1 MKENL
6 LNQNTYSA
14 SEIEVLE
21 GLEPVRH
28 RPGMYIGGTD
38 KNALHHLAI
47 EIIDNSMDEVVAKHA
62 TIINVELLEG
72 NILNIS
78 DNGRGIPIDNHP
90 KFKNKSALEIIMTT
104 LHSGGKFSN
113 KNYTTSGG
121 LHGVGAS
128 VVNALSEFMKVEVIR
143 SGSIYRQDFS
153 RGLPTTSL
161 LKIEQTKKSNGTLI
175 SFKPDYKIFGENNFF
190 SPEKLFKILEY
201 KAYLVGGVIINWKC
215 HPSLILDS
223 SDIPT
228 SKKLCYLNGLK
239 EYINFKTSKISMFTS
254 SSFDGNVIIENETI
268 EWSIRWFV
276 ENENSFIESF
286 CNTVPTPLGGTHEL
300 GFRQALIKGVR
311 NYAEIKGFKKSNE
324 FVYDDLMISTGSI
337 LSVFIKEPQ
346 FQGQTKEKLVNSS
359 TTKLVETAI
368 KDRFETWLTND
379 TERGEA
385 ILNRT
390 IGFYEERKRKKKEKE
405 VSRKTLTKRI
415 RLPGKLADCSSNEFE
430 ESELFIVEGDSAGGS
445 AKQARNRKTQAVL
458 PLKGKILNVASA
470 SSEKMAQNQEI
481 NDLKQAM
488 GLNQSQS
495 KNIDNLRY
503 NKIIIMTDADVD
515 GAHIAALLLTFFYNN
530 FPEIIERGNLYLAQ
544 PPLYRITLNGKSFYA
559 QTEETKNTIIKE
571 KFSGKGLV
579 SRFKGLGEMPPS
591 QLKETTMN
599 PDTRVLLKITLPKR
613 DIYEADERRLV
624 DELVNILM
632 GKKPELRFKYIQE
645 NANLIHEYDI

>member
-1 MKENL
+1 MRENL
-6 LNQNTYSA
+6 LSQNNYSA

-38 KNALHHLAI
+38 RNALHHLAV
-47 EIIDNSMDEVVAKHA
+47 EIIDNCIDEVVAKHA
-62 TIINVELLEG
+62 TTINVELLED
-72 NILNIS
+72 NFITIS
-78 DNGRGIPIDNHP
+78 DNGRGIPVDNHP

-128 VVNALSEFMKVEVIR
+128 VVNALSEYMKVEVIR
-143 SGSIYRQDFS
+143 SGFLYRQEFS
-153 RGLPTTSL
+153 KGLPTTTL
-161 LKIEQTKKSNGTLI
+161 LKIEPTKKSNGTMI
-175 SFKPDYKIFGENNFF
+175 TFKPDNTIFEETCTF
-190 SPEKLFKILEY
+190 SPEKIFKILEY
-201 KAYLVGGVIINWKC
+201 KAYLVAGVQINWKC
-215 HPSLILDS
+215 DPSLLVENSNLPI
-223 SDIPT
+223 
-228 SKKLCYLNGLK
+228 SKKLCFLNGLP
-239 EYINFKTSKISMFTS
+239 EYINFKTQATKMFTT
-254 SSFDGNVIIENETI
+254 SSFEANVSIDKETV
-268 EWSIRWFV
+268 EWAVRWFA
-276 ENENSFIESF
+276 EDESSFIESF

-300 GFRQALIKGVR
+300 GFRQALTKGIR
-311 NYAEIKGFKKSNE
+311 NFADIKGFKKASE
-324 FVYDDLMISTGSI
+324 LIYDDLMLSTGSI
-337 LSVFIKEPQ
+337 LSVFIKDPQ

-359 TTKLVETAI
+359 TTKLVETSI

-379 TERGEA
+379 TEKGEA

-390 IGFYEERKRKKKEKE
+390 IGYYEERKRKRKEKD
-405 VSRKTLTKRI
+405 VSRKSLTKKI
-415 RLPGKLADCSSNEFE
+415 RLPGKLADCSSDKFE

-445 AKQARNRKTQAVL
+445 AKQARDRKTQAVL

-470 SSEKMAQNQEI
+470 SDEKAAQNQEI

-488 GLNQSQS
+488 GLSNASS
-495 KNIDNLRY
+495 KYINNLRY

-515 GAHIAALLLTFFYNN
+515 GAHIAALLLTFFYNA

-544 PPLYRITLNGKSFYA
+544 PPLYRVTHNGKSFYA
-559 QTEETKNTIIKE
+559 QTEDTKNAIIRD
-571 KFSGKGLV
+571 KFSGKGFV

-599 PDTRVLLKITLPKR
+599 PETRILLKITLPKR
-613 DIYEADERRLV
+613 DINEADDRRLV

-645 NANLIHEYDI
+645 NANSVNQYDI

>member
-6 LNQNTYSA
+6 LNQSNYSA
-14 SEIEVLE
+14 TEIEVLE

-38 KNALHHLAI
+38 SNALHHLAI
-47 EIIDNSMDEVVAKHA
+47 EIIDNCMDEVVAKHA
-62 TIINVELLEG
+62 TTINVELLED
-72 NILNIS
+72 NFITIS

-90 KFKNKSALEIIMTT
+90 KFKNKSALEVIMTT

-128 VVNALSEFMKVEVIR
+128 VVNALSEHMRVEVIR
-143 SGSIYRQDFS
+143 SGFKYRQEFS
-153 RGLPTTSL
+153 RGLPTSIL
-161 LKIEQTKKSNGTLI
+161 KKIEPTKKSNGTMI
-175 SFKPDYKIFGENNFF
+175 SFKPDHTIFLDSCTF
-190 SPEKLFKILEY
+190 SPEKIFKILEY
-201 KAYLVGGVIINWKC
+201 KAYLVAGVQINWKC
-215 HPSLILDS
+215 YPLLLADNSNL
-223 SDIPT
+223 PT
-228 SKKLCYLNGLK
+228 SKKLCFLNGLR
-239 EYINFKTSKISMFTS
+239 EYIDTKTSNTPMFTA
-254 SSFDGNVIIENETI
+254 SSFEDKVNIEQETV
-268 EWSIRWFV
+268 EWAIRWFT
-276 ENENSFIESF
+276 NDENSFVESF

-300 GFRQALIKGVR
+300 GFRQALTKGIK
-311 NYAEIKGFKKSNE
+311 NFADIKGFKKANE
-324 FVYDDLMISTGSI
+324 IIYDDLMLSTGSI
-337 LSVFIKEPQ
+337 LSVFVKEPQ
-346 FQGQTKEKLVNSS
+346 FQGQTKEKLVNSL

-379 TERGEA
+379 AERGEA

-390 IGFYEERKRKKKEKE
+390 ISFYEERKRKKKEKDI
-405 VSRKTLTKRI
+405 SRKTLTKKI
-415 RLPGKLADCSSNEFE
+415 RLPGKLADCSSNKFE

-445 AKQARNRKTQAVL
+445 AKQARDRKTQAVL

-470 SSEKMAQNQEI
+470 SNEKTAQNQEI

-488 GLNQSQS
+488 GLSHASS
-495 KNIDNLRY
+495 KYINNLRY

-530 FPEIIERGNLYLAQ
+530 FPEIIEKGNLYLAQ
-544 PPLYRITLNGKSFYA
+544 PPLYRVTLNGKSFYA
-559 QTEETKNTIIKE
+559 QTEDKKNTIINE
-571 KFSGKGLV
+571 KFSGKGFV

-599 PDTRVLLKITLPKR
+599 PETRVLLKITLPKR
-613 DIYEADERRLV
+613 DIHEADDRRLV

-645 NANLIHEYDI
+645 NANLVNEYDI